1 MNQANC
7 VNRLK
12 LNNEEVYKM
21 VKIGGVSIDV
31 SHPKTFATFFE
42 TSCMDMKYEYL
53 AKESFRDDAQA
64 DWFVNRFGLK
74 GRLENIADMVE
85 KVDIGFVQSCNWEKH
100 LDQAMFFVEKGK
112 PVFIDK
118 PIVGSVRDIE
128 RLRKL
133 VADGAKIYG
142 HSSMRYC
149 REIVDFLNIPVEERG
164 EIVTIFGCCG
174 IDEFNYSI
182 HLLEGF
188 SALAQ
193 SKAVSAKFLGESKG
207 LEGKNAEI
215 YSVDFE
221 NGVKG
226 VYQFIKG
233 PWYPFSFTVMT
244 TKNTYVLNVQ
254 TFELYAPMLREIYK
268 QVTKGES
275 KLADVEMLINC
286 TQAMLCGKKS
296 KEVYDGAEV
305 TVDMLDENDKFDGY
319 AFEAEYG
326 ANAGAIYKD

>member
-1 MNQANC
+1 
-7 VNRLK
+7 
-12 LNNEEVYKM
+12 M

-31 SHPKTFATFFE
+31 SHPKTFATYFE
-42 TSCMDMKYEYL
+42 TICMDMKYEYL

-74 GRLENIADMVE
+74 GKVESIADMVD

-100 LDQAMFFVEKGK
+100 LDQAMPFIEKGK

-118 PIVGSVRDIE
+118 PIVGSVNDIE

-133 VADGAKIYG
+133 IAEGAKIYG
-142 HSSMRYC
+142 SSSVRYSK
-149 REIVDFLNIPVEERG
+149 EIADFLNIDIEERG
-164 EIVTIFGCCG
+164 EIVAIYGCCG
-174 IDEFNYSI
+174 VDEFNYSI

-193 SKAVSAKFLGESKG
+193 SKAVSGKFLGESKG
-207 LEGKNAEI
+207 REGKAAEI

-221 NGVKG
+221 NGIKG
-226 VYQFIKG
+226 VYQFVKG
-233 PWYPFSFTVMT
+233 TWYPFSFTVMT
-244 TKNTYVLNVQ
+244 TKNTYVLDVKTN
-254 TFELYAPMLREIYK
+254 ELYAPMLREIYK

-296 KEVYDGAEV
+296 KEVFDGAEV
-305 TVDMLDENDKFDGY
+305 TVEMLDETDKFDGY
-319 AFEAEYG
+319 EFESEYG
-326 ANAGAIYKD
+326 SNAGVLYKD